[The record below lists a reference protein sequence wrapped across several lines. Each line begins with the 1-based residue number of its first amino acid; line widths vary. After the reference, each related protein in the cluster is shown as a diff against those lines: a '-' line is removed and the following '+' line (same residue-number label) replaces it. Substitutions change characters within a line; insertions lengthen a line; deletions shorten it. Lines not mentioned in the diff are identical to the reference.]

1 MKLLINLLL
10 LVLICFSC
18 SKEEGNEYEPYLK
31 GSIIGYAMMT
41 DQYGYLLDDHSEIT
55 VYTEPG
61 RKFSGKTDI
70 KGRFEIEGVP
80 TGTYN
85 LSCEKEGFGT
95 MRYPEVQHLGGKPT
109 ILGMPTTEFPYW
121 NKIFMHG
128 DITLQ
133 ITNMTIFQ
141 EDRIKIDVPYFGTP
155 LVDNLYIR
163 LFFSTSDGF
172 SIEDAGYITN
182 IRVYD
187 TEGYFDLPDLPF
199 ESGTTV
205 YCKGSLFTSGMNHS
219 QWDGFSVIDSYIDE
233 ALGIT
238 VYPNITEESDQYEF
252 VLP

>member
-1 MKLLINLLL
+1 
-10 LVLICFSC
+10 
-18 SKEEGNEYEPYLK
+18 
-31 GSIIGYAMMT
+31 
-41 DQYGYLLDDHSEIT
+41 
-55 VYTEPG
+55 
-61 RKFSGKTDI
+61 
-70 KGRFEIEGVP
+70 
-80 TGTYN
+80 
-85 LSCEKEGFGT
+85 

-141 EDRIKIDVPYFGTP
+141 GDRIKIDVPYFGTP

-172 SIEDAGYITN
+172 SIKDAMYIYN
-182 IRVYD
+182 SRVTGTAD
-187 TEGYFDLPDLPF
+187 YFDLSELPF

-205 YCKGSLFTSGMNHS
+205 YCKGSLFTSGIYS
-219 QWDGFSVIDSYIDE
+219 PPGSPGDGFYPIDSYDDE

-238 VYPNITEESDQYEF
+238 VYPNINKESDQYAF